1 MLQADTNECTSDIP
15 ASPSPDIPA
24 SPSPDIPTICSPDTP
39 DSVPFVEP
47 SSRKRT
53 KKTLPTHITKSIE
66 TLQSI
71 KNQALNRREI
81 EDEFY
86 YFGKNIASQLRELP
100 LLDALDVQSD
110 ILNLIKMK
118 RQTILRSPK
127 QTNCSSKESL
137 SEYYIELP
145 EHMFI
150 PQQNIPNQEATIAPG
165 TNNVLENVV
174 EDIQDHTLLEQAIR
188 SIGGF
193 SETPEE

>member
-1 MLQADTNECTSDIP
+1 MFHFLHLQSER
-15 ASPSPDIPA
+15 
-24 SPSPDIPTICSPDTP
+24 
-39 DSVPFVEP
+39 EQ
-47 SSRKRT
+47 

-71 KNQALNRREI
+71 KNQELNSREI

-127 QTNCSSKESL
+127 QTNCSSNESL
-137 SEYYIELP
+137 SEYYIEIP
-145 EHMFI
+145 ENMFI

-174 EDIQDHTLLEQAIR
+174 QDIQEHTLLEQAIR

-193 SETPEE
+193 SKIPEE